1 MDGATLTQIISSIGF
16 PIVACIGCAWYIN
29 KQSDS
34 HKAEIEKITEALN
47 NNTIALNR
55 LIDKLG
61 GELFED
67 KNNKM

>member
-1 MDGATLTQIISSIGF
+1 MDVATLTQIISSIGF

-61 GELFED
+61 G
-67 KNNKM
+67 